1 FGEADR
7 PEFAGKDEFHG
18 DTAFLMERLQAYKE
32 TMAKPYVMGRDL
44 VAAGLTPDE
53 SFSEL
58 LAYAH
63 KLRLAGIEKE
73 SALKQTLAYARK
85 KEKRSAGL

>member
-1 FGEADR
+1 MVAATPGDSSFLFGRLREYREIMAR
-7 PEFAGKDEFHG
+7 PHVTGE
-18 DTAFLMERLQAYKE
+18 
-32 TMAKPYVMGRDL
+32 DL
-44 VAAGLTPDE
+44 IKAGLTPDE
-53 SFSEL
+53 SFSGI

-85 KEKRSAGL
+85 MKKS